1 MTKRRHA
8 QAADTSEVREIV
20 RDYLDIQKDYVFDAS
35 MFTTEPERSRRVKWV
50 IDNKLNPVDRTLII
64 LYADCLSLRKLGKR
78 LGLSTYPLG
87 KEIRRIKKYIL
98 EEYDKLKDTE
108 I

>member
-1 MTKRRHA
+1 MTKRKHSN
-8 QAADTSEVREIV
+8 AAGTDEVREIV
-20 RDYLDIQKDYVFDAS
+20 RDYLDIQKDYVFDPS
-35 MFTTEPERSRRVKWV
+35 LLTEEPERSRRVKWI
-50 IDNKLNPVDRTLII
+50 IDNKLNQVDRTLII
-64 LYADCLSLRKLGKR
+64 LYADYLSLRKLGKR

-98 EEYDKLKDTE
+98 EEYDKLKDLE